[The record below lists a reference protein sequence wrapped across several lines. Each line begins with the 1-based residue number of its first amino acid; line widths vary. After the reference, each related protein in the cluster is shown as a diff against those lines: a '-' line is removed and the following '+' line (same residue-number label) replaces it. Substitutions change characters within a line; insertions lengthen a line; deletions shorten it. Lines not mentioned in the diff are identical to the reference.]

1 MTADHV
7 VTTESPTT
15 YADLLRGQI
24 RNEFNASQQYVAMAV
39 WFDARDL
46 PRLASHFYRQA
57 VEERNHAMMMVR
69 WMLDRDIAV
78 SIPGVDEV
86 RSDFADISDA
96 IRVALAQEKTVTEQ
110 IKSLFAKA
118 REENDF
124 LGEQFMLWFL
134 SEQVEEVAAM
144 TTLLTIA
151 ERAGTDWFEV
161 ETYLARET
169 VGDEGSGASPSAAG
183 GAL

>member
-1 MTADHV
+1 MT
-7 VTTESPTT
+7 TTERSTT
-15 YADLLRGQI
+15 YADLLRAQI
-24 RNEFNASQQYVAMAV
+24 RNEFNASQQYIAMAV

-46 PRLASHFYRQA
+46 PRLAAHFYRQS
-57 VEERNHAMMMVR
+57 VEERNHAMMMVQ
-69 WMLDRDIAV
+69 WMLDRDLPV

-86 RSDFADISDA
+86 RSEFADISDA
-96 IRVALAQEKTVTEQ
+96 VRVALAQETAVTEQ
-110 IKSLFAKA
+110 IKALFAKA

-144 TTLLTIA
+144 TTLLTIT
-151 ERAGTDWFEV
+151 ERAGDDWFEV
-161 ETYLARET
+161 ETYVARET
-169 VGDEGSGASPSAAG
+169 VGDNGVGSGPSAAG

>member
-1 MTADHV
+1 MTA
-7 VTTESPTT
+7 TETPNT
-15 YADLLRGQI
+15 YPDLLRAQI
-24 RNEFNASQQYVAMAV
+24 RNEFNASQQYIAMAV
-39 WFDARDL
+39 WFDSRDL
-46 PRLASHFYRQA
+46 PRLAAHFYRQS
-57 VEERNHAMMMVR
+57 VEERNHAMMMVQ
-69 WMLDRDIAV
+69 WMLDRDLHVA
-78 SIPGVDEV
+78 IPGIDEV

-96 IRVALAQEKTVTEQ
+96 IRVALAQEKAVTEQ
-110 IKSLFAKA
+110 IKSLFALA
-118 REENDF
+118 RAENDF

-134 SEQVEEVAAM
+134 SEQVEEVASM

-169 VGDEGSGASPSAAG
+169 VGETETGNSPAAAG

>member
-1 MTADHV
+1 MT
-7 VTTESPTT
+7 TTEHSTT
-15 YADLLRGQI
+15 YADMLRAQI
-24 RNEFNASQQYVAMAV
+24 RNEFNASQQYIAMAV
-39 WFDARDL
+39 WFDTRDL
-46 PRLASHFYRQA
+46 PQLAAHFYRQA
-57 VEERNHAMMMVR
+57 VEERNHAMMMVQ
-69 WMLDRDIAV
+69 WMIDRDLSV
-78 SIPGVDEV
+78 TIPGIDEV
-86 RSDFADISDA
+86 RSEFADIADA
-96 IRVALAQEKTVTEQ
+96 VRVALAQETAVTEQ

-118 REENDF
+118 RAENDF

-161 ETYLARET
+161 ETYVARET
-169 VGDEGSGASPSAAG
+169 VGDNGITTGPAAAG